1 MDFKLPFM
9 NKEKTI
15 DEMEEET
22 ERLEAKNREA
32 EQELS
37 YEQKQVAIAE
47 LKARGLKV
55 SQFSGDSITDKFRN
69 AIKWIKAH

>member
-22 ERLEAKNREA
+22 ELLEAKNREA

-55 SQFSGDSITDKFRN
+55 SQFSGDSLTEKFRN